1 MASWRARSDPPWYG
15 VDETLL
21 RRLDVHETRVHGL
34 GAGRE
39 LVDLGDALG
48 LFDRTDSD
56 PFYNRFGAI
65 RWPADPA
72 AFDERL
78 DAILGVFAERG
89 REPYVWLAAG
99 FHRPAD
105 LADRLRASGFVE
117 VGNGALVMILVDD
130 PRKGPIRALPPGA
143 LVERL
148 TSDRPDRG
156 RDDAAAAA
164 LVIAE
169 AFGIT
174 VDRQAALAVEI
185 ESDLDNPAA
194 DVRLVRVRGDPVAV
208 GRRHDGDGL
217 GYISAIGVR
226 RAWYGLGLGEAVT
239 RALVEAALDEGVEQ
253 VYLGVYAD
261 NAPALAVYQ
270 RVGFAILGGPALELL
285 RP

>member
-1 MASWRARSDPPWYG
+1 MASWQARSDPPWYG

-21 RRLDVHETRVHGL
+21 RRFDVHETRVHGL

-48 LFDRTDSD
+48 LFDRTDPD

-65 RWPADPA
+65 HWPADPVV
-72 AFDERL
+72 FDERL

-99 FHRPAD
+99 FHRPPD
-105 LADRLRASGFVE
+105 LADRLRAKGFVE
-117 VGNGALVMILVDD
+117 VGTGALVMVLVED
-130 PRKGPIRALPPGA
+130 PRKRPVRALPAGA
-143 LVERL
+143 SIERL
-148 TSDRPDRG
+148 TTDHPNRG

-164 LVIAE
+164 EVIAE

-174 VDRQAALAVEI
+174 ADRQAALLVEL
-185 ESDLDNPAA
+185 ESDLDHSAA
-194 DVRLVRVRGDPVAV
+194 DVRLVRIDGEPVAV

-226 RAWYGLGLGEAVT
+226 RAWHGLGLGEAVT
-239 RALVEAALDEGVEQ
+239 RALVEAALDGGIEYVF
-253 VYLGVYAD
+253 LGVYAD
-261 NAPALAVYQ
+261 NAPALAVYE